1 MTTPPFLGRAL
12 PARSTVQHSWGLTYQ
27 GDRHLEHRHYTTVP
41 GYGSATVDAREPQCL
56 ESWIGDAYSVSI
68 SEALQLPSCPIIP
81 APLLA
86 CNSNLVGYLSG
97 EPGSAQLALSSGY
110 VAGEIRTP
118 SIGHASNYITNH
130 DTTLPL
136 SYTNPLQSFFI
147 GQSSGYPQESGDVSI
162 FGDLDN
168 SFAGPTMNVG
178 PIPSFH
184 DSISGQVISSDAS
197 WSWPSNPPLPL
208 PQEPRLADYFV
219 RGDILLPQEQTRTGM
234 VVPP

>member
-1 MTTPPFLGRAL
+1 MSRVMDRVTVIPPPIFADSQFGLVTL
-12 PARSTVQHSWGLTYQ
+12 TLSPFPRS
-27 GDRHLEHRHYTTVP
+27 
-41 GYGSATVDAREPQCL
+41 
-56 ESWIGDAYSVSI
+56 
-68 SEALQLPSCPIIP
+68 ALQLPSCPIIP

-118 SIGHASNYITNH
+118 SIDSPLVDRTHSCWVMQGHASNYITNH